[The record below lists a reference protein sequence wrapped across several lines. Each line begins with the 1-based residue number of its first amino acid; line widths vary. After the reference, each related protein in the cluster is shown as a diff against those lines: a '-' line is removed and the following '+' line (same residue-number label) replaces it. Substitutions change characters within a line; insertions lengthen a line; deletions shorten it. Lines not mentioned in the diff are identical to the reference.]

1 MKTILLGI
9 ILLGSFTPYFSQQTS
24 QLSTNSPSIYFTE
37 NKGQIHDGNF
47 KPRTDVIAIGNTPQ
61 AQVILTAKGMSHQL
75 SQTIMKNNEDT
86 HQEEVEK
93 VNYSRVDM
101 NWLGANSS
109 ISTEKIGQIGY
120 VRNYLNVPSIPN
132 GIMNVSDYSEIRL
145 KHIYEGISV
154 HYYSKNGSLEYDYE
168 IEPGYNPAK
177 IRIQIT
183 GTEAHLNEKGELVL
197 QTRLG
202 TVIESAPIAFQENQ
216 EIPCKWKQIAKN
228 VWGFELADY
237 DESKLLIIDPII
249 QLYGSYYGG
258 TGNEWNHGADT
269 DAANNLIIAGYTT
282 STNNIA
288 TTGAHQTTYAGNN
301 DAFVAK
307 FDAAG
312 NRIWSTYFGG
322 ADGDWAYSCA
332 VDNLGNIFLT
342 GETQSFTGMTTTG
355 AHQTSFA
362 GSRDGILVKFSST
375 GTRFWSTYFGGTAF
389 DFAKDCAV
397 DGNGDVYISG
407 YTNSTT
413 GIATVGA
420 HDATY
425 GALYDAYLMKFNT
438 NGLRQWGTYYGGT
451 GNDYGQTLTV
461 DNSNNVFLCGGTES
475 SASIS
480 STGSHQV
487 TFGAG
492 GRDGFIAKFSSLGV
506 RSFGTYYGGNGADA
520 IEGCDTDPSGNI
532 VVVGYSAS
540 TNNISTT
547 GAFKTTNSGGDD
559 IILAKF
565 TNAGVRSWG
574 TFIGNTGFDRAYGV
588 ATDANSTIFITGVST
603 STTGIATTTG
613 LQTTNG
619 GNGDALLMSFNASGA
634 RQYGTYLG
642 SAGEE
647 YGLVAVVDA
656 NNDFYSVGHTTSTSS
671 ISTTGAFQ
679 TTFGGGTRDGY
690 FTKFKDCMML
700 TAPTVITGS
709 AVVCN
714 GVNALF
720 QTLPVVNATHYFWS
734 YSGAGTPSSDSL
746 SVEFA
751 PTTSG
756 TLSVVAI
763 NECDT
768 SASFDFAITINDIPQ
783 QPDTI
788 FGALEYCSGLTQ
800 AYSVTVIPNA
810 LTYEWTY
817 DGILLSETTENL
829 SHTPT
834 LSDTLLVTASNACG
848 TSMAQQIPIHLLE
861 IPSQPDTIIGSLQ
874 VCDGN
879 SEIYSVTQLPEVDGF
894 IWEYSP
900 VGVLSEISDSLS
912 LTPIADGVLSV
923 MATNTCGNS
932 VAQVINITLIDIP
945 SQPSSI
951 VGATDVCLGTSETYS
966 VTPDPAAN
974 SYIWE
979 YTTTGILP
987 ETTEIVT
994 FSPAFNGTLSVIATN
1009 VCGSSLATTQL
1020 LTVNDVPVQPD
1031 TIFGALEY
1039 CSGLTQAYSVTVIP
1053 NALSYE
1059 WTYDGVL
1066 LSETTE
1072 NLSLTP
1078 TLSDT
1083 LLVTASNACGTSMAQ
1098 QIPIH
1103 VLEIPSQP
1111 DTIIGSL
1118 QVCDGNSEIY
1128 SVAQLLGVDAFI
1140 WEYSPV
1146 GVLSEISDSLI
1157 LTPTLDGVLSVIAT
1171 NTCGNSA
1178 AQVINIT
1185 LIDIPSQPAPIVGP
1199 TDVCFGTSETYSIN
1213 PVANADSYSWTYSG
1227 TGDATSSSTSTS
1239 FSPTS
1244 NATLSVV
1251 ALNSCGT
1258 SPAAELLISVTMIET
1273 TVADNAPFLQS
1284 NQSGATYQWLDC
1296 SLNNVEIIGANNQ
1309 IYEVQQSGSFSVE
1322 ITLNGCVD
1330 TSLCVMVNLDNI
1342 IENNPFNN
1350 VVLYPNPIN
1359 ESVTIS
1365 NLSYGTRVEIVDVM
1379 GKLVFTTVS
1388 TNSVVTYPTTA
1399 WANGTYFVKISKDSD
1414 TKTLPLVVIH

>member
-9 ILLGSFTPYFSQQTS
+9 ILLCSFTPNFSQQIA
-24 QLSTNSPSIYFTE
+24 QYSTNSASIYFTE

-47 KPRTDVIAIGNTPQ
+47 NPRPDVIAIGNTPQ

-75 SQTIMKNNEDT
+75 SQTIMKNNEET
-86 HQEEVEK
+86 QQEEVEK

-101 NWLGANSS
+101 NWLGANSE
-109 ISTEKIGQIGY
+109 IITEKIGKIGY
-120 VRNYLNVPSIPN
+120 VHNYLNVPSIPN

-145 KHIYEGISV
+145 KNIYEGISV

-168 IEPGYNPAK
+168 IVPGHNPAK

-202 TVIESAPIAFQENQ
+202 TIIESAPIAFQENQ

-312 NRIWSTYFGG
+312 NRIWATYFGG
-322 ADGDWAYSCA
+322 ADGDWGYSCA
-332 VDNLGNIFLT
+332 VDQLGNIFLI
-342 GETQSFTGMTTTG
+342 GETQSFTGMTTAG

-362 GSRDGILVKFSST
+362 GSRDGYLAKFNSS
-375 GTRFWSTYFGGTAF
+375 GTRLWSTYFGGSAF

-397 DGNGDVYISG
+397 DSNGDVYISG
-407 YTNSTT
+407 YTNSSS

-425 GALYDAYLMKFNT
+425 GALYDAYLTKFNT
-438 NGLRQWGTYYGGT
+438 NGVRQWGTYYGGT
-451 GNDYGQTLTV
+451 GNDYGQTVAV

-480 STGSHQV
+480 SAGSHQV

-642 SAGEE
+642 SSGEE

-679 TTFGGGTRDGY
+679 VTFGGGTRDGY
-690 FTKFKDCMML
+690 FTKFKDCSLL
-700 TAPTVITGS
+700 TAPTTINGS
-709 AVVCN
+709 TVVCN

-720 QTLPVVNATHYFWS
+720 ETQPVVNATHYFWS
-734 YSGAGTPSSDSL
+734 YTGTGNPSSDSL

-756 TLSVVAI
+756 ILSVVAI

-768 SASFDFAITINDIPQ
+768 SVAFDFAITVNDIPQ

-817 DGILLSETTENL
+817 DGVLLSETTENL
-829 SHTPT
+829 SLTPT
-834 LSDTLLVTASNACG
+834 LSDTLLVSASNACG
-848 TSMAQQIPIHLLE
+848 TSIAQQIPIHILE

-879 SEIYSVTQLPEVDGF
+879 SEIYSVTQLPGVDSY
-894 IWEYSP
+894 IWEFSP
-900 VGVLSEISDSLS
+900 IGVLSEMSDSLS
-912 LTPIADGVLSV
+912 LTPTADGVLSV

-932 VAQVINITLIDIP
+932 AAQVINITLIDIP

-951 VGATDVCLGTSETYS
+951 VGATDVCLGTSESYS
-966 VTPDPAAN
+966 VTPDPTAN
-974 SYIWE
+974 NYVWE
-979 YTTTGILP
+979 FTTTGILP
-987 ETTEIVT
+987 ETLETVT
-994 FSPAFNGTLSVIATN
+994 FSPTFNGTLSVIATN
-1009 VCGSSLATTQL
+1009 VCGSSIATTQL
-1020 LTVNDVPVQPD
+1020 LTINDVPVQPD
-1031 TIFGALEY
+1031 TIFGLDEY
-1039 CSGLTQAYSVTVIP
+1039 CSGATETYSIDP
-1053 NALSYE
+1053 ISGALSYS
-1059 WTYDGVL
+1059 WVFDGNSLAETSEVL
-1066 LSETTE
+1066 TFTPSQSGL
-1072 NLSLTP
+1072 LT
-1078 TLSDT
+1078 
-1083 LLVTASNACGTSMAQ
+1083 VTANNLCGPSISQ
-1098 QIPIH
+1098 
-1103 VLEIPSQP
+1103 VLSITLIEIPSQP
-1111 DTIIGSL
+1111 
-1118 QVCDGNSEIY
+1118 N
-1128 SVAQLLGVDAFI
+1128 A
-1140 WEYSPV
+1140 
-1146 GVLSEISDSLI
+1146 
-1157 LTPTLDGVLSVIAT
+1157 
-1171 NTCGNSA
+1171 
-1178 AQVINIT
+1178 
-1185 LIDIPSQPAPIVGP
+1185 IVG
-1199 TDVCFGTSETYSIN
+1199 TANLCDTLLETYSID
-1213 PVANADSYSWTYSG
+1213 PVPNADSYSWTYSG
-1227 TGDATSSSTSTS
+1227 NGDATSSTTSTS
-1239 FSPTS
+1239 FAPNS
-1244 NATLSVV
+1244 NGTLSVV
-1251 ALNSCGT
+1251 ATNSCGT
-1258 SPAAELLISVTMIET
+1258 SPAGDLVISVTVIDT
-1273 TVADNAPFLQS
+1273 TVTDDGNNLIAL
-1284 NQSGATYQWLDC
+1284 QSGATYQWFNCD
-1296 SLNNVEIIGANNQ
+1296 NQ
-1309 IYEVQQSGSFSVE
+1309 QNMVGETNQSFLYYPSFPGVFAVE

-1330 TSLCVMVNLDNI
+1330 TSICRLVTVES
-1342 IENNPFNN
+1342 IEENDPFNN
-1350 VVLYPNPIN
+1350 VILYPNPTN
-1359 ESVTIS
+1359 GSVTIS
-1365 NLSYGTRVEIVDVM
+1365 HLSYGTQVEIVDVM
-1379 GKLVFTTVS
+1379 GKLVFSTVS
-1388 TNSVVTYPTTA
+1388 TQTTVTYPTTA

-1414 TKTLPLVVIH
+1414 IKTLPLVVIH